1 MLLVDDLLLAPIR
14 GLLWVFEKIH
24 DAAQEEIAG
33 EADAVTTELR
43 DLYMMLET
51 GRITEAEF
59 DDRERTLL
67 DRLDAIQERGSDV
80 EEEDFELDEEDE
92 DEADEGD
99 EDGKEGA
106 NDTEEDGEDN
116 EGGGED
122 E

>member
-24 DAAQEEIAG
+24 DAAQEEMAG
-33 EADAVTTELR
+33 EADAITAELR

-51 GRITEAEF
+51 GRITETEF
-59 DDRERTLL
+59 GDRERTLL
-67 DRLDAIQERGSDV
+67 DRLDAIEERGSKV
-80 EEEDFELDEEDE
+80 EEEDFELDEEPDEEDE
-92 DEADEGD
+92 DEE
-99 EDGKEGA
+99 EGA
-106 NDTEEDGEDN
+106 NDTEEDEDGEDN